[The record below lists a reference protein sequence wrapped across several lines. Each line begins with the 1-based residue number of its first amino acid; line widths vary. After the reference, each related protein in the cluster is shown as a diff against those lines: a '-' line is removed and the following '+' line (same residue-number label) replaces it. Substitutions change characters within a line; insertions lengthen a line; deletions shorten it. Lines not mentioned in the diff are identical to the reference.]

1 MMRAW
6 GERCLVPL
14 LIVSF
19 LTASLL
25 YLYTAYTP
33 PSHHTEDSED
43 SSELRLL
50 MQKGV
55 ESWTEEETETF
66 LQLKESQYS
75 VMRERVR
82 RFCQQGQV
90 RLDCQSR
97 NNNIARNISP
107 MEPPGWRWSTM
118 TRTRCPTVPFP
129 RWRAPPG
136 AGISSNLV
144 RR

>member
-1 MMRAW
+1 MRAG

-25 YLYTAYTP
+25 YLYTTHSP
-33 PSHHTEDSED
+33 PSLHTEEAEEGED
-43 SSELRLL
+43 TSELRLL

-66 LQLKESQYS
+66 LRLKESQYS

-97 NNNIARNISP
+97 NNSTL
-107 MEPPGWRWSTM
+107 PGTFLQWNL
-118 TRTRCPTVPFP
+118 PD
-129 RWRAPPG
+129 G
-136 AGISSNLV
+136 AGL
-144 RR
+144 R

>member
-14 LIVSF
+14 LIVLF

-66 LQLKESQYS
+66 LRLKESQYS

-97 NNNIARNISP
+97 NNSTL
-107 MEPPGWRWSTM
+107 PGTFLQWNL
-118 TRTRCPTVPFP
+118 PD
-129 RWRAPPG
+129 G
-136 AGISSNLV
+136 AGL
-144 RR
+144 R

>member
-1 MMRAW
+1 MMRAG

-14 LIVSF
+14 LIVLF

-25 YLYTAYTP
+25 YLYTTHSP

-66 LQLKESQYS
+66 LRLKESQYS

-90 RLDCQSR
+90 RLDSQPR
-97 NNNIARNISP
+97 NNSTL
-107 MEPPGWRWSTM
+107 PGTFLQWNL
-118 TRTRCPTVPFP
+118 PD
-129 RWRAPPG
+129 G
-136 AGISSNLV
+136 AGL
-144 RR
+144 R